1 MQQQMPMQP
10 APAGAAAAAP
20 PAAGI
25 PTEQIQKVRAAPPSL
40 LGFAAPEKDDFFFQA
55 AGGWFDQRLDLSALL
70 FRAGL
75 GALVLFLFWG
85 VIADSSA

>member
-1 MQQQMPMQP
+1 MQP

-25 PTEQIQKVRAAPPSL
+25 TTEQIQKVRAAPSL

-55 AGGWFDQRLDLSALL
+55 AGGWVDQRLDLFALL